1 MWAQAK
7 QWGWMQGYW
16 PKKSAEFLL
25 HMLKNAE
32 SNSEPKGLDIDS
44 LVTEHIPGEQG
55 PQDVAQDLREFMV
68 RSTHIWALLAT
79 LRWSILTEKEQIG
92 PKPEKEVA

>member
-32 SNSEPKGLDIDS
+32 SKAELKGLDVDS
-44 LVTEHIPGEQG
+44 LLTEHIQLNKAPKMRG
-55 PQDVAQDLREFMV
+55 
-68 RSTHIWALLAT
+68 S
-79 LRWSILTEKEQIG
+79 RWD
-92 PKPEKEVA
+92 